1 MKIQLRKNALTLAI
15 AASLGMSGMA
25 VAADTSSSIKGQIVG
40 PQGNPAAD
48 TKIIIVHEPTGTRRV
63 VTTNDTGTYNASG
76 LRVGG
81 PYTITIDSNKFRD
94 AELRNVYLSLGEAQ
108 KIDQQLSELQMES
121 IVVTGTP
128 VLFNSSANDTYYGA
142 DAIKSTPSINRDI
155 KDVVRNNPLVVI
167 QPGSDSSMTIAGSN
181 PRTNSITVDG
191 IPLNDDF
198 GLNSG
203 GYPTQRNP
211 FPLDAL
217 DQVTVQVAPTNAK
230 SSGFTGGNVDAV
242 FKSGTNEITGS
253 VFYEK
258 MTDSW
263 AGTPKNNGK
272 EVPLEFEEENYGFSI
287 GAPLIENKLF
297 FFGAYEKYE
306 SPQSIEW
313 GPAGSGIG
321 ANETKI
327 TQNDL
332 AEVRKIA
339 SEVYGVDNIGGADT
353 QPQLEDEK
361 YIIKLDW
368 NINDYHR
375 ANFIYMFN
383 EGNRTNN
390 MTDDADD
397 LHLSTYWYNKS
408 EKLNNFSSTLYSDW
422 TDDFSTQISITS
434 KSVETGQISLDS
446 ALGLGDISISN
457 IDVDGDG
464 VTGDI
469 SFGSDA
475 SRHSNSLENDLTT
488 FKFDGT
494 YLLDEHTLEFGIK
507 YDILDV
513 ENLYLDGSKGVI
525 TFNSLEDFA
534 ARQISRYTYSNGIG
548 NNPDAVAAAFKR
560 KDLALY
566 VNDRWDFSDEL
577 AFSFG
582 LRYERLGSDDKP
594 AFNQDVLDRTG
605 FDNTYNLDGADIW
618 LPRAGFTYYM
628 NEDVTIRGS
637 VGRYAGGNPNVWI
650 SNSYSNDGFSRQNFS
665 ASDVTAPAN
674 ILNTIPPE
682 AIEGINNA
690 NRGSV
695 SNFIDPNFD
704 IPSQWTYMLNADVTL
719 DIPGLGDGFAWT
731 TTAIFTDKENTA
743 EWVNAALLQEGDV
756 VGSTADGALPFY
768 DTSELEIML
777 TNADKNGRS
786 IILST
791 GLSKTWDNGFKF
803 DMSYTHQDITEGNPG
818 SSSTGRS
825 NYRYGHFLD
834 HQETQIGTSSYETE
848 HRFVLNLG
856 YSTEFIENYK
866 TNFNLFFERR
876 SGSAYSHLTRW
887 QNLTGGRFFDQDL
900 IQPSGFGSTF
910 GGNYLAYVPTANDA
924 NVLRYEGTT
933 EAEVLAH
940 YESLGL
946 SGYAG
951 GFVDRSAATSPWTTT
966 MDLYVSQELPGFTKD
981 HKGEVYF
988 VVNNLLNLIDSSAG
1002 KVYTQDFG
1010 TRNTLNMDIDPATGK
1025 YIIGAPITSDYKFE
1039 AEDSTYRIKI
1049 GVRYNF

>member
-434 KSVETGQISLDS
+434 KSVETGQVSLDS

-768 DTSELEIML
+768 DTRELEIML

-818 SSSTGRS
+818 GSSTGRS

-887 QNLTGGRFFDQDL
+887 QNLTGGRFFNQDL

>member
-1 MKIQLRKNALTLAI
+1 MKNQLRKNALTLAVT
-15 AASLGMSGMA
+15 ASLGISGLA
-25 VAADTSSSIKGQIVG
+25 NAADTSSSVKGQIVG
-40 PQGNPAAD
+40 PQGNPAVD

-63 VTTNDTGTYNASG
+63 VSTNDSGSYNASG

-81 PYTITIDSNKFRD
+81 PYTITIDSDKFRD
-94 AELRNVYLSLGEAQ
+94 AELRNVYLSLGEAR
-108 KIDQQLSELQMES
+108 KLDQQLSELQMES

-128 VLFNSSANDTYYGA
+128 ILFNSSANDTYYGSE
-142 DAIKSTPSINRDI
+142 AIKNTPSISRDI

-167 QPGSDSSMTIAGSN
+167 QPGNDSAMTIAGSN

-242 FKSGTNEITGS
+242 FKSGSNEVEGS
-253 VFYEK
+253 VFFEK

-263 AGTPKNNGK
+263 AGTPTLDGE
-272 EVPLEFEEENYGFSI
+272 EVPLEFDEENYGFSV
-287 GAPLIENKLF
+287 GAPILQNKLF

-321 ANETKI
+321 ANETNI
-327 TQNDL
+327 TDSDV
-332 AEVRKIA
+332 AAVRRIA
-339 SEVYGVDNIGGADT
+339 SEVYGVDNIGSSDK

-368 NINDYHR
+368 NINDEHR
-375 ANFIYMFN
+375 ANFVYMFN

-390 MTDDADD
+390 MTNDEDD

-408 EKLNNFSSTLYSDW
+408 EKLNNFSTTLYSDW
-422 TDDFSTQISITS
+422 TYDFSTQVSFTS
-434 KSVETGQISLDS
+434 KSVETGQVSLDS
-446 ALGLGDISISN
+446 QLGLGDISVNN

-464 VTGDI
+464 TTGDI

-488 FKFDGT
+488 LKFDAT
-494 YLLDEHTLEFGIK
+494 YLLDEHTIEFGLK

-513 ENLYLDGSKGVI
+513 KNLYLDSSKGVI
-525 TFNSLEDFA
+525 TFNSLEDFEN
-534 ARQISRYTYSNGIG
+534 RLVSRYNYSNGIG
-548 NNPDAVAAAFKR
+548 NNPDAVAAEFKR
-560 KDLALY
+560 QDLALY
-566 VNDRWDFSDEL
+566 VNDTWDFSDEL
-577 AFSFG
+577 SFTFG

-594 AFNQDVLDRTG
+594 AFNQTVLDRTG

-628 NEDVTIRGS
+628 NDDVTIRGS
-637 VGRYAGGNPNVWI
+637 FGRYAGGNPNVWI
-650 SNSYSNDGFSRQNFS
+650 SNSYSNDGFSRQNYSNQDFQ
-665 ASDVTAPAN
+665 APTG
-674 ILNTIPPE
+674 ILNSIPQD
-682 AIEGINNA
+682 ALDGINEA
-690 NRGSV
+690 NQGSV
-695 SNFIDPNFD
+695 SNLIDPNFD

-719 DIPGLGDGFAWT
+719 DIPYIGDNFAWT
-731 TTAIFTDKENTA
+731 TTAIYTDKEDTA
-743 EWVNAALLQEGDV
+743 EWVNAALQEDDI
-756 VGSTADGALPFY
+756 VGYSADGALPFY
-768 DTSELEIML
+768 DTRELEIML

-791 GLSKTWDNGFKF
+791 GLSKEWENGFSF
-803 DMSYTHQDITEGNPG
+803 DASYTHQDITEGNPG
-818 SSSTGRS
+818 GSSTARS

-834 HQETQIGTSSYETE
+834 HQKTQIGTSTYETE

-876 SGSAYSHLTRW
+876 SGSAFSHLTRW
-887 QNLTGGRFFDQDL
+887 QNLTGGRFFNQDL
-900 IQPSGFGSTF
+900 IQPSGFGTTF
-910 GGNYLAYVPTANDA
+910 GGNYLAYVPTANDP
-924 NVLRYEGTT
+924 NVLRYEGVT
-933 EAEVLAH
+933 EEEVLNH
-940 YESLGL
+940 FKDIGL
-946 SGYAG
+946 SNYAG
-951 GFVDRSAATSPWTTT
+951 GFVDRSVGKSPWITS
-966 MDLYVSQELPGFTKD
+966 MDLYVSQELPGFSAD

-1002 KVYTQDFG
+1002 KVFTQDFG
-1010 TRNTLNMDIDPATGK
+1010 TRNVIEMDIDPQTGK
-1025 YIIGAPITSDYKFE
+1025 YIVGAPRTGDFKFE
-1039 AEDSTYRIKI
+1039 AEESTYRVKI

>member
-332 AEVRKIA
+332 AAVRKIA

-594 AFNQDVLDRTG
+594 AFNQDVFDRTG

-768 DTSELEIML
+768 DTRELEIML

-818 SSSTGRS
+818 GSSTGRS

>member
-768 DTSELEIML
+768 DTRELEIML

-818 SSSTGRS
+818 GSSTGRS

-887 QNLTGGRFFDQDL
+887 QNLTGGRFFNQDL

>member
-1 MKIQLRKNALTLAI
+1 M
-15 AASLGMSGMA
+15 
-25 VAADTSSSIKGQIVG
+25 D
-40 PQGNPAAD
+40 
-48 TKIIIVHEPTGTRRV
+48 
-63 VTTNDTGTYNASG
+63 
-76 LRVGG
+76 
-81 PYTITIDSNKFRD
+81 
-94 AELRNVYLSLGEAQ
+94 
-108 KIDQQLSELQMES
+108 
-121 IVVTGTP
+121 
-128 VLFNSSANDTYYGA
+128 
-142 DAIKSTPSINRDI
+142 
-155 KDVVRNNPLVVI
+155 
-167 QPGSDSSMTIAGSN
+167 
-181 PRTNSITVDG
+181 
-191 IPLNDDF
+191 
-198 GLNSG
+198 
-203 GYPTQRNP
+203 
-211 FPLDAL
+211 
-217 DQVTVQVAPTNAK
+217 
-230 SSGFTGGNVDAV
+230 
-242 FKSGTNEITGS
+242 
-253 VFYEK
+253 
-258 MTDSW
+258 
-263 AGTPKNNGK
+263 
-272 EVPLEFEEENYGFSI
+272 
-287 GAPLIENKLF
+287 
-297 FFGAYEKYE
+297 
-306 SPQSIEW
+306 
-313 GPAGSGIG
+313 PAGSGIG

-768 DTSELEIML
+768 DTRELEIML

-818 SSSTGRS
+818 GSSTGRS

>member
-1 MKIQLRKNALTLAI
+1 MNTILRKNALTLAI

-81 PYTITIDSNKFRD
+81 PYTITIDSTKFRD

-108 KIDQQLSELQMES
+108 KIDQQLSELQIES

-142 DAIKSTPSINRDI
+142 DAIKSAPSINRDI

-272 EVPLEFEEENYGFSI
+272 EVPLEFEEENYGFSV

-332 AEVRKIA
+332 AAVRKIA

-628 NEDVTIRGS
+628 NDDVTIRGS

-690 NRGSV
+690 SRGSV

-731 TTAIFTDKENTA
+731 TTAIYTDKENTA

-768 DTSELEIML
+768 DTRELEIML

-791 GLSKTWDNGFKF
+791 GLAKTWDNGFKF

-818 SSSTGRS
+818 GSSTGRS

-887 QNLTGGRFFDQDL
+887 QNLTGGRFFNQDL

-966 MDLYVSQELPGFTKD
+966 MDLYVSQEVPGFTKD
-981 HKGEVYF
+981 HKGEIYF

>member
-167 QPGSDSSMTIAGSN
+167 QPGNDSAMTIAGSN

-263 AGTPKNNGK
+263 AGTPKNEGE

-321 ANETKI
+321 ANETNI

-332 AEVRKIA
+332 AAVRKIA
-339 SEVYGVDNIGGADT
+339 SEVYGVDNIGSADA

-375 ANFIYMFN
+375 ANFVYMFN

-390 MTDDADD
+390 MTQKASE
-397 LHLSTYWYNKS
+397 LRLSTYWYNKS

-446 ALGLGDISISN
+446 ALGLGDITIDN

-464 VTGDI
+464 TKGTI
-469 SFGSDA
+469 NFGSDA

-494 YLLDEHTLEFGIK
+494 YLLNEHTLEFGIK

-513 ENLYLDGSKGVI
+513 ENFYLDGSKGVI

-534 ARQISRYTYSNGIG
+534 ARQLSTYSYSNGIG
-548 NNPDAVAAAFKR
+548 NNPDTVAATFKR

-594 AFNQDVLDRTG
+594 AFNQDVFDRTG

-665 ASDVTAPAN
+665 ARGVTAPAS
-674 ILNTIPPE
+674 ILNTIPQE
-682 AIEGINNA
+682 AIDGINNA

-719 DIPGLGDGFAWT
+719 DIPYIGEDFAWT
-731 TTAIFTDKENTA
+731 TTAIYTDKENTA
-743 EWVNAALLQEGDV
+743 EWVNAALLQENDV
-756 VGSTADGALPFY
+756 VGSTADGVLPFY
-768 DTSELEIML
+768 DTRELEIML

-834 HQETQIGTSSYETE
+834 HQETQIGTSTYETE
-848 HRFVLNLG
+848 HRFVFNLG

-876 SGSAYSHLTRW
+876 SGSAYSHLTKW
-887 QNLTGGRFFDQDL
+887 QNLTGGKYFDQDL

-910 GGNYLAYVPTANDA
+910 GGNYLAYVPAANDP
-924 NVLRYEGTT
+924 NVLRYEGVT

-940 YESLGL
+940 FEDLGL

-951 GFVDRSAATSPWTTT
+951 GFVDRSAGKSPWTTS
-966 MDLYVSQELPGFTKD
+966 MDLYISQELPGFTKD

-988 VVNNLLNLIDSSAG
+988 VINNLINLIDSSAG
-1002 KVYTQDFG
+1002 KVYRQDFG
-1010 TRNTLNMDIDPATGK
+1010 TNNVIEMDIDPATGK
-1025 YIIGAPITSDYKFE
+1025 YIIGETAFDKSMFE

>member
-332 AEVRKIA
+332 AAVRKIA

-390 MTDDADD
+390 MTDDADN

-594 AFNQDVLDRTG
+594 AFNQDVFDRTG

-743 EWVNAALLQEGDV
+743 EWVNTALLQEGDV

-768 DTSELEIML
+768 DTRELEIML

-818 SSSTGRS
+818 GSSTGRS

>member
-332 AEVRKIA
+332 AAVRKIA

-768 DTSELEIML
+768 DTRELEIML

-818 SSSTGRS
+818 GSSTGRS

-1010 TRNTLNMDIDPATGK
+1010 TRNALNMDIDPATGK